1 MTFIT
6 RRVVCYYYYCVVV
19 VVVVV
24 STHVCAITSNRWRYR
39 STGVRM
45 WSVSIGTVAPTTMF
59 TNDMVY
65 QGVTIGVMMSI
76 FWTVPTAIL

>member
-24 STHVCAITSNRWRYR
+24 STHVCATTSNRWRYR